1 MRPSG
6 LLLKRDG
13 ITRSAVLIYEERLSI
28 YNRDGGRCQACGEM
42 VDVNS
47 FEVAHRI
54 ANTVAFRK
62 RYGSPV
68 IDHPLNKATTHP
80 GRCNS
85 RMNIGNNPVECGR
98 LVAKINDALK
108 EIACGNDDSDIQ

>member
-6 LLLKRDG
+6 LLLKHDG
-13 ITRSAVLIYEERLSI
+13 ITRASVLLYEERLFI
-28 YNRDGGRCQACGEM
+28 YNRDGGRCQACGDM
-42 VDVNS
+42 VDINN

-54 ANTVAFRK
+54 ANTVCNVRRFGR
-62 RYGSPV
+62 SV

-85 RMNIGNNPVECGR
+85 RINIGNNPVECAE
-98 LVAKINDALK
+98 LVE
-108 EIACGNDDSDIQ
+108 EISCHNNSSVI